1 MARKPNN
8 PKGGTGWLTLSRKV
22 DEEILIGDDIRLMVM
37 EVRGDKV
44 RIGINAPHDM
54 PVHRKEIYDAIKRE
68 SEQSEQSPNLDDCD

>member
-22 DEEILIGDDIRLMVM
+22 DEEIMIGDDIRLMVI

-44 RIGINAPHDM
+44 RICVKAPRDT
-54 PVHRKEIYDAIKRE
+54 PVHRNEIYDAIKRE
-68 SEQSEQSPNLDDCD
+68 LEQSSSPNLDDCD